1 MTGLRYVACEAC
13 ETVAARGALADSDPD
28 PDPDPGPDLGLD
40 LDPDSHDRCA
50 VCGAQK
56 LKDITASLATDEY
69 FTAALRED
77 REETD

>member
-13 ETVAARGALADSDPD
+13 ETVAARGALADSDSDPD
-28 PDPDPGPDLGLD
+28 PDPDPD
-40 LDPDSHDRCA
+40 LDPDPDSHNRCA